1 MADNVWT
8 LKTNKFNSI
17 SAKKKTSKCKWTYSR
32 SLIFLL
38 WPSMR
43 ILRESSK
50 GFVWPASL
58 SFWCISFLS
67 FFPSEISREYVTN
80 SIRYGSYFLICAI
93 AETITVSLDEWHY
106 KKKNSYLFREEED
119 AHTQGHDKHT
129 HTHRGRKE
137 KKTKE
142 SHERGDGN
150 QVRSARLRTSKW
162 RRVLKKPGPCPP
174 ATGFDRRKWRW
185 GKEREREQ
193 EEGSTTGTR
202 EEVFPIG
209 QKQVR
214 FLFFQIIFFRSL
226 SKRFSFFSSLTFRLA
241 ERRSTD
247 ELCGNGFKK
256 KRSKTIPTK

>member
-106 KKKNSYLFREEED
+106 KKKKKFVPFQRRRGRTH
-119 AHTQGHDKHT
+119 ARTRQTHT
-129 HTHRGRKE
+129 HTPREKREKNKRITRKRRWEPGE
-137 KKTKE
+137 K
-142 SHERGDGN
+142 
-150 QVRSARLRTSKW
+150 RTAAH
-162 RRVLKKPGPCPP
+162 V
-174 ATGFDRRKWRW
+174 
-185 GKEREREQ
+185 EVE
-193 EEGSTTGTR
+193 TGT
-202 EEVFPIG
+202 EEARPLSTSNR
-209 QKQVR
+209 VR
-214 FLFFQIIFFRSL
+214 
-226 SKRFSFFSSLTFRLA
+226 
-241 ERRSTD
+241 
-247 ELCGNGFKK
+247 
-256 KRSKTIPTK
+256 